1 MEFEIKVKAVMLSIA
16 VSVGIASYYVGF
28 FKGKPDNP
36 IEQVAEA
43 VIKEET
49 GISIDLSPDSETK
62 SK

>member
-1 MEFEIKVKAVMLSIA
+1 MEFEMKLKAVMLAIA

-36 IEQVAEA
+36 VEQIAEE

-49 GISIDLSPDSETK
+49 GLTIDLSPDSETK
-62 SK
+62 SE